1 MKGGA
6 LKTPHF
12 LVRLLAA
19 LILGAAWP
27 LAFAPFAL
35 WPLAIALLFGLFWL
49 ASAEERPRR
58 AAALGAVFGFA
69 AFAAGTNWIAITLHN
84 FANMDWAL
92 AEGAVALLAACC
104 AVYPALALWLTTRF
118 FVGNARLLALPV
130 LWILGEWA
138 RARLFTG
145 FPMLAT
151 GYTQTHAFLG
161 GLASWLGQYGV
172 GLATAGVAVILV
184 YMLRRRQSRPVL
196 MRGVAALLM
205 IYGVAMAAASVSF
218 THPAGKL
225 LRVSLL
231 QGNVAI
237 TEKWNAGKIS
247 DILHHYVDLIL
258 RTPPNTQL
266 IVLPETAFPV
276 FQTEI
281 PGLIAQ
287 LQRWSAM
294 HHKILLIGVPEDTG
308 HKYYNAAM
316 EIDGTAPLRWYR
328 KEHLVPFG
336 EYIPMPSLLTSL
348 VHHFL
353 PGLGSFS
360 SGHGPYVLPVDGQKA
375 GITICYEESFSR
387 DVRKGVEEGATFLLN
402 ISDYAWYGHSI
413 AAAQSLQMAAMQSLQ
428 EQKPDIRATNTGITA
443 LISPRGQVR
452 AQLPQFVVGTLNEAI
467 QPMAGETP
475 YGRWGSLPYLLL
487 SLILLLMAVLLSRR
501 RSSSRQQEWRGSR
514 YCRG

>member
-6 LKTPHF
+6 LKKPHF

-27 LAFAPFAL
+27 LAFAPLAL

-49 ASAEERPRR
+49 ASTEERPRR

-69 AFAAGTNWIAITLHN
+69 AFAAGTSWIAITLHN

-104 AVYPALALWLTTRF
+104 AVYPALALWLATRF

-161 GLASWLGQYGV
+161 GFASWLGQYGV
-172 GLATAGVAVILV
+172 GLATAGAAAILV
-184 YMLRRRQSRPVL
+184 YMLQRRQSRQVL
-196 MRGVAALLM
+196 MGGVAALLV
-205 IYGVAMAAASVSF
+205 ISGVAMAAASVSF

-258 RTPPNTQL
+258 QTPPNTQL

-276 FQTEI
+276 F
-281 PGLIAQ
+281 P
-287 LQRWSAM
+287 
-294 HHKILLIGVPEDTG
+294 
-308 HKYYNAAM
+308 
-316 EIDGTAPLRWYR
+316 DGN
-328 KEHLVPFG
+328 
-336 EYIPMPSLLTSL
+336 
-348 VHHFL
+348 
-353 PGLGSFS
+353 
-360 SGHGPYVLPVDGQKA
+360 SGPDRA
-375 GITICYEESFSR
+375 
-387 DVRKGVEEGATFLLN
+387 
-402 ISDYAWYGHSI
+402 I
-413 AAAQSLQMAAMQSLQ
+413 AA
-428 EQKPDIRATNTGITA
+428 
-443 LISPRGQVR
+443 
-452 AQLPQFVVGTLNEAI
+452 VVSVA
-467 QPMAGETP
+467 P
-475 YGRWGSLPYLLL
+475 
-487 SLILLLMAVLLSRR
+487 
-501 RSSSRQQEWRGSR
+501 
-514 YCRG
+514 